1 MPKHSGKTK
10 KPKKKKKKTRSKTQR
25 FSFLAPYVNDISV
38 AVVSIVVVWV
48 AISISATVVRYSPFV
63 QIIKGD
69 VQSEQPHILNIIAYS
84 QRMFTLANNP
94 VTFQKVPFTQSTP
107 FVGTSSIPQVTPQ
120 WPVHAVYPNYG
131 ALLPF
136 NRIVSFYGNFY
147 SSKMGILGEY
157 PQNIVLGK
165 LKAQVKKWQI
175 ADPDTPVIPAIS
187 YIAITAQDT
196 PGAGGLYRLHMPGSQ
211 IEKAISM
218 ANKVHGLVFLN
229 VQIGMSTLQ
238 KELPYLAPYLKL
250 PNVELSLDP
259 EFAMKTLNKAP
270 GTIIGTF
277 DASDINFA
285 AQYLA
290 KIVRTEHLPPKI
302 LVVHRFTRNMVT
314 NYKKIT
320 PLKNV
325 QIVIDMDGWGHTPK
339 KIKIYQYVI
348 YDEPIQFTGFKIFY
362 KNDTREPG
370 WKIMTPKEV
379 LKLRPRPIFIQYQ

>member
-1 MPKHSGKTK
+1 MPKHPSQTK
-10 KPKKKKKKTRSKTQR
+10 KSKKKKRKIRSKAQR
-25 FSFLAPYVNDISV
+25 FSFFITYINGAIVAMAALA
-38 AVVSIVVVWV
+38 IVWTI
-48 AISISATVVRYSPFV
+48 ISISATTVRSNPFV
-63 QIIKGD
+63 QIITG
-69 VQSEQPHILNIIAYS
+69 VQSEQPHILNTIAYA

-94 VTFQKVPFTQSTP
+94 STFQRAPVMQSTSSI
-107 FVGTSSIPQVTPQ
+107 GTSSVPQATPQ
-120 WPVHAVYPNYG
+120 WPVHTVYPNYG

-147 SSKMGILGEY
+147 SPKMGILGEY
-157 PQNIVLGK
+157 PQKVVLEK

-175 ADPDTPVIPAIS
+175 ADPNTPVIPAIS
-187 YIAITAQDT
+187 YIAITAQSS
-196 PGAGGLYRLHMPGSQ
+196 PGKSGLYRLHMPASQ
-211 IEKAISM
+211 IEKAINM
-218 ANKVHGLVFLN
+218 ANEVHGLVFLN
-229 VQIGMSTLQ
+229 VQIGMSTLK

-250 PNVELSLDP
+250 PHVELSLDP
-259 EFAMKTLNKAP
+259 EFAMKTLHKAP

-320 PLKNV
+320 PLKEV

-348 YDEPIQFTGFKIFY
+348 YSEPVQFTGFKIFY

-370 WKIMTPKEV
+370 WKIMTPAEV
-379 LKLRPRPIFIQYQ
+379 LKLRPRPSFIQYQ